1 MKSKVFLKGVQ
12 DGMPIALGYFVVS
25 FSLGIAAKKAGLT
38 SIQGF
43 IASVSTV
50 ASAGEYAGILVILDS
65 APYIEMF
72 LAILISN
79 ARYFLMSCALSQRI
93 DPKTGMGHRLLMGYG
108 LTDEIFGIAIAREG
122 YVEPAY
128 NYGAMAIAIPFWG
141 IGTSLGIIMG
151 NILPLRIVSTLSV
164 SLYAM
169 FIAIIIAPAKKD
181 KVIAALIIISFA
193 SSFAFARLPLL
204 SGISSGSKTIILT
217 LVISA
222 LAAIICPV
230 KEKENAQ

>member
-1 MKSKVFLKGVQ
+1 MKSKAFLKGVQ

-38 SIQGF
+38 SLQGF

-93 DPKTGMGHRLLMGYG
+93 NPKTGMGHRLLMGYG

-230 KEKENAQ
+230 KEKENAK